1 MISAAVMHSLCLHT
15 LNKCVC
21 YRYKE
26 SHVVTARAAV
36 TVIHPELGCL
46 ISSTELQNYSIILL
60 YAEEG
65 SSPGQ
70 NILPLVTERWTDHN
84 KGRADCRMG
93 CSWWSTHLSHLFS
106 DAHSETEE
114 LHT

>member
-1 MISAAVMHSLCLHT
+1 M
-15 LNKCVC
+15 
-21 YRYKE
+21 
-26 SHVVTARAAV
+26 VTARAAV

-70 NILPLVTERWTDHN
+70 NAGQTIIKAGLIAGWVAAGGAHTCPTCSQMHTAGQRNYTLDKEVSAGIDH
-84 KGRADCRMG
+84 
-93 CSWWSTHLSHLFS
+93 L
-106 DAHSETEE
+106 
-114 LHT
+114 

>member
-1 MISAAVMHSLCLHT
+1 MHNLCMHPV
-15 LNKCVC
+15 NKTFLDFPLC

-70 NILPLVTERWTDHN
+70 NT
-84 KGRADCRMG
+84 
-93 CSWWSTHLSHLFS
+93 S
-106 DAHSETEE
+106 D
-114 LHT
+114 

>member
-1 MISAAVMHSLCLHT
+1 M
-15 LNKCVC
+15 
-21 YRYKE
+21 
-26 SHVVTARAAV
+26 VTARAAV
-36 TVIHPELGCL
+36 TVIHPELSCL

-70 NILPLVTERWTDHN
+70 NIVPLVTECWADHN

-93 CSWWSTHLSHLFS
+93 CSW
-106 DAHSETEE
+106 
-114 LHT
+114 

>member
-1 MISAAVMHSLCLHT
+1 M
-15 LNKCVC
+15 CVC

-70 NILPLVTERWTDHN
+70 NILPLVTERW
-84 KGRADCRMG
+84 ADVIKAGLIAGWVAAGGAHICPT
-93 CSWWSTHLSHLFS
+93 CSQMNTAGQRNYTL
-106 DAHSETEE
+106 DEE
-114 LHT
+114 ASAGTCG